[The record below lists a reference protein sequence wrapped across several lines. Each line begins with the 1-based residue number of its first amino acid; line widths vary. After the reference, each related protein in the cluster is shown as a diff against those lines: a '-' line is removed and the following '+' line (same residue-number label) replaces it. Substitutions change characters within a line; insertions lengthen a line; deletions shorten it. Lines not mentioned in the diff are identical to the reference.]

1 MWCNRAPEP
10 LRLCITAISC
20 DRFEMLSH
28 EPPLCP
34 LFPSTK
40 YLCLM
45 PNTPVIQVCSRATSL
60 TITLKWSK
68 RRGAIPLIGY
78 FCGQLGSDPTH
89 SGPLASDFPIS
100 HLSH

>member
-20 DRFEMLSH
+20 DRFEMLSQ
-28 EPPLCP
+28 EPRLCP

-45 PNTPVIQVCSRATSL
+45 PNSPVIQVCSRATSL
-60 TITLKWSK
+60 TITLNGQNGVAQCPLQDTFVGSL
-68 RRGAIPLIGY
+68 AALIPTQGLWRDTSLI
-78 FCGQLGSDPTH
+78 
-89 SGPLASDFPIS
+89 
-100 HLSH
+100 